1 MISIDLVVTRQKQ
14 YMARSERHDHPIEKW
29 IAYYARLGYGA
40 KGVIYAS
47 SGALALLE
55 AFDFAQ
61 GKTVGSTGALE
72 EIALRPFG
80 KIILIVISVSLMG
93 YVVWRIIQAV
103 FDPEHSGKE
112 ASDILRR
119 LSYACSGAV
128 YAGVAYSAIEILDGV
143 GSESSTQSLESRA
156 LWVMTQPLGRW
167 LVAAGGLMFCGI
179 GCYYFYRSIRAEFR
193 KRFKLHHM
201 SDVAK
206 TWATIVGRVGIAAR
220 GVVYLVIG
228 MFAVRAAWEF
238 DPKMIMT
245 TEAALSVFDE
255 NPTDEFILAT
265 LGIGFI
271 AYGIHMFFQA
281 RYRSIDPM

>member
-1 MISIDLVVTRQKQ
+1 
-14 YMARSERHDHPIEKW
+14 MARSEKHDHPLEKW

-40 KGVIYAS
+40 KGIIYGS

-55 AFDFAQ
+55 AFDIAE
-61 GKTVGSTGALE
+61 GKTVGSTGALQ

-80 KIILIVISVSLMG
+80 KVILLILSISLMG
-93 YVVWRIIQAV
+93 YVVWRIIQAA
-103 FDPEHSGKE
+103 FDPEHSGKG

-119 LSYACSGAV
+119 ISYACSGAV
-128 YAGVAYSAIEILDGV
+128 YAGVAYSSLEILDAV
-143 GSESSTQSLESRA
+143 DDKDSKTVEEWA
-156 LWVMTQPLGRW
+156 FWVMNQPLGRW
-167 LVAAGGLMFCGI
+167 LVAAGGLMFCAI
-179 GCYYFYRSIRAEFR
+179 GCYYFYRAIRAEFR

-206 TWATIVGRVGIAAR
+206 TWATIAGRVGIAAR

-228 MFAVRAAWEF
+228 IFAMRAAWEF
-238 DPKMIMT
+238 DPEMIMT
-245 TEAALSVFDE
+245 TEAALAVFDD

-271 AYGIHMFFQA
+271 AYGVHMFFQA